1 MKRKS
6 IILSIEKM
14 VATMAKKAAIVEA
27 NTACPYFGYQEKEK
41 KSIKRLRKF

>member
-6 IILSIEKM
+6 LILSIEKM
-14 VATMAKKAAIVEA
+14 VVTIAKNAAIVEA

-41 KSIKRLRKF
+41 RV

>member
-14 VATMAKKAAIVEA
+14 IVTIAKKAATVEA

-41 KSIKRLRKF
+41 KNIKKLRKF